1 MTYDKFSDQMLIDA
15 FVSGDKKCIEVLI
28 ERYKSKVYSYILL
41 NVKNPTIADDIFQDT
56 FLKVMSSLRSRSYSE
71 EGKFLPW
78 VMRIAH
84 NLVIDY
90 FRYDKNNGLTSS
102 DENEFVLNST
112 SLADS
117 TIEDRLVDEQILTD
131 VKKLLEYLPPEQKE
145 VIMLRHYGGMSFK
158 EIADVT
164 NVSINTAL
172 GRMRYAILNL
182 RRIVEEKKII
192 LTR

>member
-15 FVSGDKKCIEVLI
+15 FVSGDKKSIEVLI
-28 ERYKSKVYSYILL
+28 DRYKDKVYSYIVL

-56 FLKVMSSLRSRSYSE
+56 FLKVMSSLRSRSYSD

-90 FRYDKNNGLTSS
+90 YRYEKNNVQTSS
-102 DENEFVLNST
+102 DENEYVLNSS

-117 TIEDRLVDEQILTD
+117 TVEDRIVNEQILSD
-131 VKKLLEYLPPEQKE
+131 VKKLLEYLPSEQKE

-172 GRMRYAILNL
+172 GRMRYAIINL
-182 RRIVEEKKII
+182 RRIVDEKKII
-192 LTR
+192 LTK

>member
-28 ERYKSKVYSYILL
+28 ERYKDKVYSYILL

-56 FLKVMSSLRSRSYSE
+56 FLKVMSSLRSRAYSE

-90 FRYDKNNGLTSS
+90 FRYDKNNSQTSS
-102 DENEFVLNST
+102 DENEYVLNST

-117 TIEDRLVDEQILTD
+117 TIEDRLVDEQILND

-172 GRMRYAILNL
+172 GRMRYAIMNL
-182 RRIVEEKKII
+182 RRIVDEKKII

>member
-1 MTYDKFSDQMLIDA
+1 MTYDKFSDQMLTDA

-28 ERYKSKVYSYILL
+28 DRYKDKVYSYIVL

-56 FLKVMSSLRSRSYSE
+56 FLKVMSSLHSRSYSE

-90 FRYDKNNGLTSS
+90 YRYEKNNAQTSS
-102 DENEFVLNST
+102 DENEYVLNSS

-117 TIEDRLVDEQILTD
+117 TVEDKIVSEQILSD

-172 GRMRYAILNL
+172 GRMRYAIINL
-182 RRIVEEKKII
+182 RRIVDEKKII
-192 LTR
+192 LTK